1 MRCLPLVS
9 VIIANYNHKDL
20 LGRCLESV
28 FESNYP
34 YFEVV
39 LVDNASTDGSI
50 EFVKDRFG
58 KKNSLRIIQNYE
70 NSGFAGGSNAGIE
83 LADGKYLVFLNND
96 TEVDKNWLWELVKVM
111 ESDRSIGA
119 AQCKLISMCDKK
131 RFYSAGGLIDC
142 FAFSVDRGGE
152 QEDVGQYD
160 KIEEIFF
167 AHGAAFVVRHDV
179 LNEVG
184 CFDNDYFL
192 FYEETDLCWRIW
204 LRGYRIV
211 FVPRSVVFHVGGATM
226 DKRTRAKLKTAYHRH
241 KNQITTLLKNYQL
254 SNLLWY
260 VPILVFLKV
269 VPDIACLRT
278 DQFVRIKGIL
288 YNMRNLNQIWRK
300 RIIVQKY
307 VRKEKDATIFKR
319 HLVVPF
325 SLRHAVI
332 SLSADRLR

>member
-1 MRCLPLVS
+1 
-9 VIIANYNHKDL
+9 
-20 LGRCLESV
+20 
-28 FESNYP
+28 
-34 YFEVV
+34 V
-39 LVDNASTDGSI
+39 LVDNASIDGSI

-58 KKNSLRIIQNYE
+58 KKNSLRIIRNYE
-70 NSGFAGGSNAGIE
+70 NLGFAGGSNAGIK

-142 FAFSVDRGGE
+142 FAFSADRGGE

-211 FVPRSVVFHVGGATM
+211 FVPRSVVFHVGSATI
-226 DKRTRAKLKTAYHRH
+226 DKRTRAKLKAAYHRH

-269 VPDIACLRT
+269 VPDIAYLRT

-300 RIIVQKY
+300 RIMVQKY

-319 HLVVPF
+319 NLVVPF

-332 SLSADRLR
+332 SLSTDRAQAS